1 MHFRIARPADLS
13 QIIKMLA
20 DDPLGSQR
28 EEFSD
33 PLKPSYKDAFSHIE
47 ADPNNEIIVA
57 ADQEDKL
64 LGFLQITYI
73 PNLTLQGSW
82 RAQLEGV
89 RVNTSNRSEG
99 IGKALIAH
107 AIQRAKARGC
117 HMVQLT
123 SNSTRKDALRFYESL
138 GFIPS
143 HIGFKLSI

>member
-1 MHFRIARPADLS
+1 MHFRIAQQGDLS
-13 QIIKMLA
+13 KIVSMLA

-28 EEFSD
+28 EEFTD
-33 PLKPSYKDAFSHIE
+33 PLKPCYIDAFSHIQ

-57 ADQEDKL
+57 VAEDDQL

-89 RVNTSNRSEG
+89 RVNASKRSEG
-99 IGKALIAH
+99 IGKALIEH
-107 AIQRAKARGC
+107 AIQRAKAKDC

-143 HIGFKLSI
+143 HVGFKLNI

>member
-1 MHFRIARPADLS
+1 MHFRIAQQGDLS
-13 QIIKMLA
+13 KIVSMLA

-28 EEFSD
+28 EEFTD
-33 PLKPSYKDAFSHIE
+33 PLKPCYIDAFSHIQ
-47 ADPNNEIIVA
+47 ADPINEIIVA
-57 ADQEDKL
+57 VAEDDQL

-89 RVNTSNRSEG
+89 RVNASKRSEG
-99 IGKALIAH
+99 IGKALIEH
-107 AIQRAKARGC
+107 AIQRAKAKDC

-143 HIGFKLSI
+143 HVGFKLNI